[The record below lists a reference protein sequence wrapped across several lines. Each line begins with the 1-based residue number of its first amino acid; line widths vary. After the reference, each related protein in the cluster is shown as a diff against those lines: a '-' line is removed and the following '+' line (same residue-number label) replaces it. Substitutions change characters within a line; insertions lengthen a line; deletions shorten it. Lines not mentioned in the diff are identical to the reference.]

1 MKLTR
6 RQLLGSGVAGASL
19 VLGACGQSSSA
30 PSTTSTTAVKRK
42 GILEPGSLPYPGRA
56 VGTDQVPEIEHFVVV
71 MMENHSFDNILGLI
85 GRGDG
90 FTLGADGQPTAKN
103 PDGQGNYIHA
113 FHMPTECQTNGVGN
127 DWKVTHEAYDGGT
140 CQGFVTSTSAE
151 AMGYFTKD
159 DLPFT
164 LWHGQH
170 VSHRRPVLLLGHG
183 PDRPESPLPHRRH
196 LARPHRRHIP
206 AGPPAQRR
214 DLRAVQQARD
224 HLEGLLLDATDPRGV
239 PAALGDNALSKG
251 LAKIDQFYVDAAAGN
266 LPSFSLVEPNYDDQ
280 SEENPQDI
288 QFGDQFVGKVVNA
301 VMSSPNWPKTMLIWT
316 YDEHG
321 GYYDHVP
328 PPAAIP
334 PDDVPPALVAG
345 RSPGGFDRYGFR
357 VPSGVVS
364 PYAKE
369 NYVSHTRLRPHLDSQ
384 DRRGE
389 VEPARADPAR
399 RQRQQPVRY
408 VGPRHQAGIPE
419 AAQAPRCRR
428 SDGEGRVPDHRC
440 RHHSSSVG
448 RHQGLIEGHRR
459 GRGQPRICL
468 IESGRTVRFTWR
480 ANRSRGMAGRDRGRA
495 RRRAGRSAVGAVVS
509 PPVLRS
515 WPSPWPWSRR
525 ARPNRPPPRRSR

>member
-1 MKLTR
+1 VKLTR
-6 RQLLGSGVAGASL
+6 RQLLGSGVVGASV

-30 PSTTSTTAVKRK
+30 PSTTSTTALKRK

-56 VGTDQVPEIEHFVVV
+56 AGTDQVPDIEHIVVL

-90 FTLGADGQPTAKN
+90 FTLGPNRQPTAKN

-113 FHMPTECQTNGVGN
+113 FHMPTECQTDGVGN

-159 DLPFT
+159 DLPFSCGMAST
-164 LWHGQH
+164 FPIADRYFCSAMAQTDPN
-170 VSHRRPVLLLGHG
+170 RRYLIAGTSLGLI
-183 PDRPESPLPHRRH
+183 DDTF
-196 LARPHRRHIP
+196 
-206 AGPPAQRR
+206 PPALPPNGVIFQQFNKHGITWKDYYSTLPTLGVFLPLISDQTLVK
-214 DLRAVQQARD
+214 DLA
-224 HLEGLLLDATDPRGV
+224 H
-239 PAALGDNALSKG
+239 
-251 LAKIDQFYVDAAAGN
+251 IDQFYVDAAAGN
-266 LPSFSLVEPNYDDQ
+266 LPSFSLVEPNYDEQ

-345 RSPGGFDRYGFR
+345 DPPGGFDRYGFR
-357 VPSGVVS
+357 VPCAVVS

-369 NYVSHTRLRPHLDSQ
+369 NYVSHTIYDHTSILKTVEKKWNLPALTRRDANANSLFDMLDF
-384 DRRGE
+384 DTN
-389 VEPARADPAR
+389 PAFLKPPKLPAAAN
-399 RQRQQPVRY
+399 PTAK
-408 VGPRHQAGIPE
+408 AGCLTTGAGTIP
-419 AAQAPRCRR
+419 P
-428 SDGEGRVPDHRC
+428 P
-440 RHHSSSVG
+440 
-448 RHQGLIEGHRR
+448 
-459 GRGQPRICL
+459 
-468 IESGRTVRFTWR
+468 
-480 ANRSRGMAGRDRGRA
+480 
-495 RRRAGRSAVGAVVS
+495 SAVTKV
-509 PPVLRS
+509 
-515 WPSPWPWSRR
+515 
-525 ARPNRPPPRRSR
+525 